1 MKNKQFGFLILI
13 LAILISPLSTQAQS
27 QGKNL
32 VQNKEP
38 QKAENKIEAKNK
50 VASSTMATSSKN
62 KERTR
67 AEENKTR
74 TVQASN
80 NIAKNINR
88 HINKIRNIIN
98 RLTKDDS
105 IIAKLDDKGIN
116 TENIKTKLAE
126 AEALVVKAEADIQT
140 AKEMVTSVSTST
152 NPSIKTKVTGVR
164 KLFSEA
170 HLNLKLALTKVKE
183 AYKLIKEIPGLREIE
198 KNKIATSTP
207 EEN

>member
-50 VASSTMATSSKN
+50 VASSAMATSSKN